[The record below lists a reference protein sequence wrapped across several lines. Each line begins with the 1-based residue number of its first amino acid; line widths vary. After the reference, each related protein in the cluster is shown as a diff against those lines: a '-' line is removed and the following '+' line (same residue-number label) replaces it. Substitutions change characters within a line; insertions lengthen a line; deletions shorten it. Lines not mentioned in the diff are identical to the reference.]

1 MTGVSPSR
9 IWKEQCEASMTIRTR
24 FGCHAAF
31 EYIVL
36 EKLSAFFDAA
46 TTHTTFARELPSFIA
61 AVREIFTTAE
71 LQSEFARF
79 EFALQQTDEEGV
91 GAELDSDPDE
101 VFSEPIEVV
110 MARSNRFTLI
120 KQLLLSPQLGTA

>member
-1 MTGVSPSR
+1 MDGVSPSR

-36 EKLSAFFDAA
+36 EKLSTFSEAA
-46 TTHTTFARELPSFIA
+46 PTHTTFARELPSFIA

-79 EFALQQTDEEGV
+79 ESDLQQTEDEDLE
-91 GAELDSDPDE
+91 AEIDIALDDD
-101 VFSEPIEVV
+101 FSEPIEVV
-110 MARSNRFTLI
+110 MAPSNRFTLI